1 MSVTLQQYLDASSEA
16 STKLVR
22 LASFHCVRVDML
34 LFAFVQEAFDT
45 VTAVI
50 GNEACDLDSI
60 VSSILYGY
68 CVQHEV
74 TTGERSVVVRSKC
87 SLL

>member
-1 MSVTLQQYLDASSEA
+1 MSVILQQYLDASSEA
-16 STKLVR
+16 SNKLVSQLLMCR
-22 LASFHCVRVDML
+22 AGML
-34 LFAFVQEAFDT
+34 LFAILQEIYDS

-68 CVQHEV
+68 FVQHKV
-74 TTGERSVVVRSKC
+74 TAGKHSHYYDY
-87 SLL
+87 

>member
-1 MSVTLQQYLDASSEA
+1 
-16 STKLVR
+16 
-22 LASFHCVRVDML
+22 ML
-34 LFAFVQEAFDT
+34 LFALQETYDT

-74 TTGERSVVVRSKC
+74 TAGKRGGNSCKIKMFFTVAWRRQ
-87 SLL
+87 

>member
-1 MSVTLQQYLDASSEA
+1 
-16 STKLVR
+16 
-22 LASFHCVRVDML
+22 ML
-34 LFAFVQEAFDT
+34 LFAFVQEAYDT

-68 CVQHEV
+68 CVQPKV
-74 TTGERSVVVRSKC
+74 TAVNAVIVQRSNVLYC
-87 SLL
+87 SMKKAMRL

>member
-1 MSVTLQQYLDASSEA
+1 
-16 STKLVR
+16 
-22 LASFHCVRVDML
+22 ML
-34 LFAFVQEAFDT
+34 LFVFLQEAYDT

-74 TTGERSVVVRSKC
+74 RAGKRGYCNIKVFFTVARRRQ
-87 SLL
+87 